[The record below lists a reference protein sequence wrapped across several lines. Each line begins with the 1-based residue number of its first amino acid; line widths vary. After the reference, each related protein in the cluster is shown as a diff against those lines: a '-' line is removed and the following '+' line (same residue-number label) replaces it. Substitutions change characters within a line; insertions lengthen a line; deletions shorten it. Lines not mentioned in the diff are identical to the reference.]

1 MVANGCALSMIDMM
15 EYVITDQS
23 QIQPVFFDPLLELLR
38 KGSGATKAQLK
49 STSFCL
55 RRLVEHLI
63 KNKPQSFTMQLIAKL
78 FETMTS
84 GRIIEAEYIL
94 MIRGIIIRLLQHDI
108 SAFAAKPLF
117 LHSLK
122 AINLGNNN
130 SSRVKLGESIESV
143 KMAHIPGD

>member
-1 MVANGCALSMIDMM
+1 
-15 EYVITDQS
+15 
-23 QIQPVFFDPLLELLR
+23 
-38 KGSGATKAQLK
+38 
-49 STSFCL
+49 
-55 RRLVEHLI
+55 
-63 KNKPQSFTMQLIAKL
+63 MQLIAKL

-84 GRIIEAEYIL
+84 GRIIEAEFIL